1 MRKWFRTAMTATLV
15 ATLGGCTSEVPAIAP
30 SQLTGRWGGSLI
42 EVRDSAVAHG
52 IVVDVGCS
60 NWLFPA
66 PVAVDSLGAFLAYGA
81 IVRDAYPPNV
91 GRRTRISGR
100 LVGDSLALDGT
111 VTLWADPTRFAEPPG
126 HRDLKRGR
134 APDWTGLICES

>member
-1 MRKWFRTAMTATLV
+1 MQKWLGAAMTAAIA
-15 ATLGGCTSEVPAIAP
+15 ATGGGCANDVPAAAP
-30 SQLTGRWGGSLI
+30 TQLTGQWGGSLI
-42 EVRDSAVAHG
+42 EVRDSAAAHG

-60 NWLFPA
+60 IWLFPS
-66 PVAVDSLGAFLAYGA
+66 PVAVDGLGAFLAYGA

-100 LVGDSLALDGT
+100 LIGDSLALDGT
-111 VTLWADPTRFAEPPG
+111 VTLAADTSRFAEPPG

-134 APDWTGLICES
+134 APDWTGLICSF